1 MTTNTHVL
9 ESLQPVTELHPVSDR
24 SAPDRPGTRLA
35 PSPTP
40 GHPRPDQRTTISRA
54 DIGQPHVD
62 AFRTLRTRLLSAI
75 NGAPNATVVIAP
87 VSRGS
92 GGSYVAR
99 NLAAAFA
106 FDDTINAVLIDCDLA
121 RGTQHAALRLDP
133 INGGLVNYLEDPAVL
148 VGNMLYE
155 TCVPRL
161 QRLPAGSPSGTSAE
175 YLSSFRMR
183 LLIDVMRS
191 RNPPRHVFLDSAAV
205 QDSPDARILAD
216 YADLVVLVAGYG
228 RDSPEQ
234 ISRAAAEFD
243 PGKFAGVVFNEG
255 P

>member
-1 MTTNTHVL
+1 MD
-9 ESLQPVTELHPVSDR
+9 ER
-24 SAPDRPGTRLA
+24 A
-35 PSPTP
+35 
-40 GHPRPDQRTTISRA
+40 TISRA
-54 DIGQPHVD
+54 GIGQPHVD
-62 AFRTLRTRLLSAI
+62 AFRTLRTRLLAAT
-75 NGAPNATVVIAP
+75 NGAPSATIVVAP

-106 FDDTINAVLIDCDLA
+106 FDETINAVLIDCDLFH
-121 RGTQHAALRLDP
+121 GTQHDTLRLDP
-133 INGGLVNYLEDPAVL
+133 VNGGLVNYLEDPAVL
-148 VGNMLYE
+148 VGSMLYE
-155 TCVPRL
+155 TGVPRL
-161 QRLPAGSPSGTSAE
+161 HLLPAGTATGASAE

-183 LLIDVMRS
+183 LLIDVLRS
-191 RNPPRHVFLDSAAV
+191 RTPPRHVILDSPAV
-205 QDSPDARILAD
+205 KDSPDARILAD

-234 ISRAAAEFD
+234 ISRAAAEFN

>member
-1 MTTNTHVL
+1 MTANTPAL
-9 ESLQPVTELHPVSDR
+9 EDVHPLPGQHPVPHPVAPPPAPAPALDR
-24 SAPDRPGTRLA
+24 TQLDARS
-35 PSPTP
+35 
-40 GHPRPDQRTTISRA
+40 TISRA
-54 DIGQPHVD
+54 GIGQPHVD
-62 AFRTLRTRLLSAI
+62 AFRALRTRLLSVL
-75 NGAPNATVVIAP
+75 NGAPSAVVVVAP

-106 FDDTINAVLIDCDLA
+106 FDETIHAVLIDCDLF
-121 RGTQHAALRLDP
+121 RGSQHATLRLDP
-133 INGGLVNYLEDPAVL
+133 VNGGLVNYLEDPAVL
-148 VGNMLYE
+148 VGSMMYD
-155 TCVPRL
+155 TGIARL
-161 QRLPAGSPSGTSAE
+161 QLLPAGTASGPSAE

-183 LLIDVMRS
+183 LLIDVL
-191 RNPPRHVFLDSAAV
+191 RNRTPPRHVFLDSPAV
-205 QDSPDARILAD
+205 RDSPDARILAD

-243 PGKFAGVVFNEG
+243 PAKFAGVVFNEG

>member
-1 MTTNTHVL
+1 MTTNTQVL
-9 ESLQPVTELHPVSDR
+9 ESLEPVTEQHPLPHR
-24 SAPDRPGTRLA
+24 GETQLA
-35 PSPTP
+35 PSPP
-40 GHPRPDQRTTISRA
+40 FGRPQLDERATISRA
-54 DIGQPHVD
+54 GIGQPHVD

-75 NGAPNATVVIAP
+75 NGAPSATVVVAP

-99 NLAAAFA
+99 NLAAALA
-106 FDDTINAVLIDCDLA
+106 FDETIHAVLIDCDLFH
-121 RGTQHAALRLDP
+121 GTQHATLRLDP
-133 INGGLVNYLEDPAVL
+133 VNGGLVNYLEDPAVL
-148 VGNMLYE
+148 VGTMMYE
-155 TCVPRL
+155 TGVPRL
-161 QRLPAGSPSGTSAE
+161 HLLPAGTASGTSAE

-183 LLIDVMRS
+183 LLIDVL
-191 RNPPRHVFLDSAAV
+191 RNRTPPRHVILDSPAV
-205 QDSPDARILAD
+205 KDSPDARILAD

-243 PGKFAGVVFNEG
+243 PAKFAGVVFNEG